1 MRGFDCLLSI
11 GGKVVAAQINVTIN
25 RNTKVSDITNRI
37 EMTWE
42 NYLSTT
48 RNWSI
53 QCNGVYVIDDA
64 SLVAL
69 EKAFSTGGELDVTL
83 DSGTVRYAGKA
94 FITSFPIGA
103 QYNKDVTYT
112 IHLQGKGEL
121 IKQ

>member
-11 GGKVVAAQINVTIN
+11 NGNAVAAQINASVN
-25 RNTKVSDITNRI
+25 RNTRVNDVTNRI

-42 NYLSTT
+42 NYLSGT
-48 RNWSI
+48 RYWSV
-53 QCNGVYVIDDA
+53 QCNGAYVKTDDA
-64 SLVAL
+64 LSAL
-69 EKAFSTGGELDVTL
+69 EEAYNTGADVDVTL
-83 DSGTVRYAGKA
+83 DSGSMKYEGKA

-121 IKQ
+121 VRV